1 MKTFCICREST
12 DYWEGVLQPSDQDQ
26 IQREKGTCIFALL
39 LFQEGICLKLAM
51 PVDEDGSD
59 WFVSVYSLY
68 KCCCWLRKYR
78 GFWFE
83 FSMQTFTA
91 VERTKIDQ
99 GQTHP
104 ILLIYEQLE
113 WWSNLYL
120 DECYFFF
127 IKFTSFHKIKSLI
140 QLGRKFCLSTSSL
153 FGIRIWGD
161 SIWRP
166 SYPEA

>member
-1 MKTFCICREST
+1 MRTFCICREST
-12 DYWEGVLQPSDQDQ
+12 DWERALQPSDQDQ
-26 IQREKGTCIFALL
+26 IQREKGTRIFALL

-91 VERTKIDQ
+91 VEWTKIDQ

-113 WWSNLYL
+113 WWSNFYL
-120 DECYFFF
+120 DECLFL
-127 IKFTSFHKIKSLI
+127 IKFTKFHKIKSLI
-140 QLGRKFCLSTSSL
+140 QLGRKFKQSLSTFSL
-153 FGIRIWGD
+153 FGICIWGD
-161 SIWRP
+161 SIRRP
-166 SYPEA
+166 S